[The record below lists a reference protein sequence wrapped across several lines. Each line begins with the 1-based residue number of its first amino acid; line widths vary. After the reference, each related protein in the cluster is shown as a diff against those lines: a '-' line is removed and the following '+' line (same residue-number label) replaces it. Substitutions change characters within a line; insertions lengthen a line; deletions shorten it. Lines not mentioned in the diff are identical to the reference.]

1 MSLAQEKARLRLEL
15 KEKFKLV
22 QADSSY
28 EQKRQSLLQNL
39 EQWLAGQTGIWA
51 TYAALDSEL
60 DLRELTVRCQHL
72 DFVHPRVEKAQN
84 GQMRLCFYKTGP
96 GGFEKGSFGIQ
107 EPVLQGAQC
116 RDPEKITGFLVP
128 GLGFTLQGVRLGK
141 GKGFYD
147 QALEKVSGLKVGV
160 TLQEMLETTL
170 PEEIRGDLGR
180 DVRMDF
186 IATDKA
192 VKSVTEE

>member
-15 KEKFKLV
+15 KKKFKLV

-28 EQKRQSLLQNL
+28 EQKRQSLLRNL
-39 EQWLAGQTGIWA
+39 EQWLAGHTGIWA

-60 DLRELTVRCQHL
+60 DLQELTVRCRHL
-72 DFVHPRVEKAQN
+72 DFVYPKAEE
-84 GQMRLCFYKTGP
+84 GRLRFYQLGP
-96 GGFEKGSFGIQ
+96 LGFEKGSFGIQ
-107 EPVLQGAQC
+107 EPAIKGA
-116 RDPEKITGFLVP
+116 RDWDPDKIAGFLVP
-128 GLGFTLQGVRLGK
+128 GLGFTPQGARLGK

-147 QALEKVSGLKVGV
+147 QALERVSGLKVGV

-170 PEEIRGDLGR
+170 PEEIQRDLGR

-192 VKSVTEE
+192 VQSVTEEL